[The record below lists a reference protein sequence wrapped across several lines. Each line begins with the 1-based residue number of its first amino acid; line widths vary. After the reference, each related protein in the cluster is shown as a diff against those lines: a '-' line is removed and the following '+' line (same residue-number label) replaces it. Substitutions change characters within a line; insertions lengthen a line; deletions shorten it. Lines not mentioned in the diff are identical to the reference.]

1 MTASL
6 IVDGHHLP
14 PEVVKVFVRSKGAQR
29 CILVSDISGQ
39 AGQPPGRYK
48 SPFCDVEILPSGRLV
63 VAGQTETLAGASLA
77 LDSGVANAMRFA
89 GIDLETAIRMAVHH
103 PASLLGIQPGGLEVG
118 DPADLV
124 QFHLTD
130 PDGQGQPSGFQAIC
144 TVIGGE
150 AAWGRPWSGLFT
162 DVERG

>member
-1 MTASL
+1 
-6 IVDGHHLP
+6 
-14 PEVVKVFVRSKGAQR
+14 
-29 CILVSDISGQ
+29 
-39 AGQPPGRYK
+39 
-48 SPFCDVEILPSGRLV
+48 
-63 VAGQTETLAGASLA
+63 LA

-130 PDGQGQPSGFQAIC
+130 PDGQGQTSGFQAIC

-150 AAWGRPWSGLFT
+150 AAWGRPWPGLFT